1 MLEKK
6 AKILIVEDD
15 IDLLEVLIKK
25 FELENFLVLEAP
37 DGKIGL
43 EDALRHHPD
52 LILLDI
58 VMPVMDGMTM
68 LRKLREDLWGK
79 NVPVVLLTN
88 LSDESKVAEAMT
100 RGVYGYLVKADWNIS
115 DVVKKVKQ
123 RLNSHLK
130 K

>member
-1 MLEKK
+1 MPNAKN
-6 AKILIVEDD
+6 KILIVEDD
-15 IDLLEVLIKK
+15 LELLEVLKKK
-25 FELENFLVLEAP
+25 FAMEKFEVLEAIN
-37 DGKIGL
+37 GKTGL
-43 EDALRHHPD
+43 VEAFQHHPD

-68 LRKLREDLWGK
+68 LMKLREDLWGK